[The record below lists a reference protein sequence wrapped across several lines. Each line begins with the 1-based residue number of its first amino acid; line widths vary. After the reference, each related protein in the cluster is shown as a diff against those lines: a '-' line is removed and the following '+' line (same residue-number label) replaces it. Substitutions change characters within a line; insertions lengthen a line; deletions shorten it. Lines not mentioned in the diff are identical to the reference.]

1 MQRIFRTGD
10 KAPVDGMY
18 ICEKNGLEKSFH
30 EGETFDTCPVSW
42 ENTTWRMKQDNE

>member
-1 MQRIFRTGD
+1 MDQVFQTGD
-10 KAPVDGMY
+10 KAPEDGMY

-42 ENTTWRMKQDNE
+42 ENTTWRKKPENA